1 MRKGFLFIAWFL
13 TACGP
18 SDIPIEMNR
27 FHRDQSD
34 TLYLIAIKGLRDS
47 LDSMCMVNFEANVQI
62 ALDSILKVR
71 KEEEKKLRERIK

>member
-1 MRKGFLFIAWFL
+1 MKIGYLFIVLFIS
-13 TACGP
+13 ACGT

-34 TLYLIAIKGLRDS
+34 TLYLVAIKDLRDS
-47 LDSMCMVNFEANVQI
+47 LDSICRVNFEANVQI

-71 KEEEKKLRERIK
+71 REEEKKLRERIK

>member
-1 MRKGFLFIAWFL
+1 MKIGFLFLALFL
-13 TACGP
+13 SACGS

-34 TLYLIAIKGLRDS
+34 TLYLTAIKGLRDS
-47 LDSMCMVNFEANVQI
+47 LDSICMVNFDANVQM

>member
-1 MRKGFLFIAWFL
+1 MKVGYLFLALFL
-13 TACGP
+13 SSCGS

-47 LDSMCMVNFEANVQI
+47 LDSMCMINFEVNVQV